1 MYAGT
6 IEINEEVI
14 PNLSFSLKPT
24 AEGHNLAG
32 VTDGGYE
39 LRSRGPAS
47 QGFEALDRFEVRVVE
62 LETFVLSSPHLPLA
76 FSTINCCGCCTE
88 VYNIPLSVSLWSIC
102 SAPTKLRT

>member
-6 IEINEEVI
+6 IEINKEVI

-47 QGFEALDRFEVRVVE
+47 QGFEALDNLVSEKCLQVMYYPYCSCCWE
-62 LETFVLSSPHLPLA
+62 LGIKVGSTGFTFLIFQS
-76 FSTINCCGCCTE
+76 
-88 VYNIPLSVSLWSIC
+88 YWR
-102 SAPTKLRT
+102 KLTLLL

>member
-14 PNLSFSLKPT
+14 PNLSSSLKPT

-47 QGFEALDRFEVRVVE
+47 QGFEALDKFHYFIPSCLGHMIFRNSLPGFDG
-62 LETFVLSSPHLPLA
+62 VLCSSGLLSFPAMLTSKLA
-76 FSTINCCGCCTE
+76 PVDN
-88 VYNIPLSVSLWSIC
+88 
-102 SAPTKLRT
+102 